1 MDDLATSNNPY
12 LALGVRPFINCCS
25 VRTMHGGSLM
35 LPQVRAAMA
44 EASRHF
50 VNLDE
55 LMEKAGER
63 LAELTGAEW
72 GLVTCGSAAAVA
84 LGTMACVAGNDPI
97 KMLRLPDTTGMANR
111 VVMVKNQRFAY
122 DQAIRMSG
130 TQIIEVE
137 TIEELDRAFEE
148 PVAMV
153 AVLGTHEHESQVRM
167 EDLIARAKPR
177 GVPVMVD
184 AASEHL
190 TRPSPWLV
198 RGADLVIYSGGKF
211 LRGPQTSGLLLGR
224 RDLVQAAWRN
234 ASPHQA
240 LGRPMK
246 VSKED
251 VIGLL
256 TAVEYWV
263 EQRDVSE
270 EMARWHGANAE
281 ITRLVQA
288 VPGVRT
294 EVMAPEGVVMVPAL
308 RIIWDRDRI
317 GLDGPGLRLAV
328 LEGAPRIMLDDHSAK
343 PDRITVDPF
352 QLQPGEAAEVG
363 RAIAR
368 ALESARITAPRA
380 LAAPAVD
387 LSGEWEL
394 RVRFL
399 HGERVHKVS
408 LTQSGNTISGEQHS
422 QLFEGG
428 VTGQIEATT
437 VAMSFGTRYEGSN
450 IRYNFA
456 GAADE
461 KAMSGTVN
469 LGTSTDHHQ
478 GPVNLAK
485 FGTAQWSAT
494 KLG

>member
-1 MDDLATSNNPY
+1 
-12 LALGVRPFINCCS
+12 
-25 VRTMHGGSLM
+25 
-35 LPQVRAAMA
+35 
-44 EASRHF
+44 
-50 VNLDE
+50 
-55 LMEKAGER
+55 
-63 LAELTGAEW
+63 
-72 GLVTCGSAAAVA
+72 
-84 LGTMACVAGNDPI
+84 
-97 KMLRLPDTTGMANR
+97 MLRLPDTTGMANR

-130 TQIIEVE
+130 TVIVEVE
-137 TIEELDRAFEE
+137 TIEELDRAFAE

-153 AVLGTHEHESQVRM
+153 CVLGTHEHESKVRM
-167 EDLIARAKPR
+167 EDLVARAKPR

-190 TRPSPWLV
+190 QKPSPWFA

-224 RDLVQAAWRN
+224 KDLVEAAWRN

-256 TAVEYWV
+256 TAVEHWI

-270 EMARWHGANAE
+270 EMARWAGQNAE
-281 ITRLVQA
+281 IARIVEA

-294 EVMAPEGVVMVPAL
+294 EVVAPEGVVVVPAL
-308 RIIWDRDRI
+308 RIIWDRTRI
-317 GLDGPGLRLAV
+317 GLDGLGLRQAV
-328 LEGAPRIMLDDHSAK
+328 LEGSPRIMLDDHSAK
-343 PDRITVDPF
+343 EDRIVIDPF

-368 ALESARITAPRA
+368 ALEGARITEARKLAP
-380 LAAPAVD
+380 PAVD
-387 LSGEWEL
+387 LSGAWEV

-399 HGERVHKVS
+399 HGERVHTVK
-408 LTQSGNTISGEQHS
+408 LTQTGNALAGEQHS
-422 QLFEGG
+422 PLFEGA
-428 VTGQIEATT
+428 VSGQIEGGA
-437 VAMSFGTRYEGSN
+437 VSLSFGTRYEGSN
-450 IRYNFA
+450 IRYNLSGEA
-456 GAADE
+456 GAR
-461 KAMSGTVN
+461 AMQGVAK

-478 GPVNLAK
+478 GPVNLAQ
-485 FGTAQWSAT
+485 FGSAQWSAT

>member
-1 MDDLATSNNPY
+1 MNDLATSNNPY

-55 LMEKAGER
+55 LMEKASAR

-130 TQIIEVE
+130 TVIVEIE

-153 AVLGTHEHESQVRM
+153 AVLGTHEHESAVRM
-167 EDLIARAKPR
+167 EDLLARARPR

-184 AASEHL
+184 AASEHIVK
-190 TRPSPWLV
+190 PSPWLV

-224 RDLVQAAWRN
+224 KDLVQAAWRN

-256 TAVEYWV
+256 TAVEYWM
-263 EQRDVSE
+263 EQRDVGE
-270 EMARWHGANAE
+270 ENARWQGANAE
-281 ITRLVQA
+281 MARMVEA
-288 VPGVRT
+288 VKGVRT
-294 EVMAPEGVVMVPAL
+294 ELVAPEGVVMVPAL
-308 RIIWDRDRI
+308 RIIWDRTLI
-317 GLDGPGLRLAV
+317 GLDGPGLRMAV
-328 LEGAPRIMLDDHSAK
+328 LEGTPRIMLDDHSAK
-343 PDRITVDPF
+343 VDRITIDPF
-352 QLQPGEAAEVG
+352 QLQPGEAADVG

-368 ALESARITAPRA
+368 ALESARITAPRP
-380 LAAPAVD
+380 LAPPAVD
-387 LSGEWEL
+387 LSGEWEV

-399 HGERVHKVS
+399 HGERMHKVT
-408 LTQSGNTISGEQHS
+408 LTQTGNAISGEQHS
-422 QLFEGG
+422 PLFEG
-428 VTGQIEATT
+428 VVSGQIEGGR
-437 VAMSFGTRYEGSN
+437 VALSFGTRYEGSN

-456 GAADE
+456 GEAGA
-461 KAMSGTVN
+461 KAMAGSVN

-478 GPVNLAK
+478 GSVSLAQ

-494 KLG
+494 KLA

>member
-1 MDDLATSNNPY
+1 MNDLATSNNPY

-55 LMEKAGER
+55 LMEKASAR
-63 LAELTGAEW
+63 LAELCGAEW
-72 GLVTCGSAAAVA
+72 ALVTCGSAAAVA

-97 KMLRLPDTTGMANR
+97 KMLRLPDTTGMVNR

-130 TQIIEVE
+130 TVIVEVE
-137 TIEELDRAFEE
+137 TIAELDRAFEE

-153 AVLGTHEHESQVRM
+153 AVLGTHEHESAVRM

-190 TRPSPWLV
+190 VKPSPWLV

-224 RDLVQAAWRN
+224 RDLVEAAWRN

-251 VIGLL
+251 VIGLV
-256 TAVEYWV
+256 TAVEYWM
-263 EQRDVSE
+263 ESRDVVE
-270 EMARWHGANAE
+270 ENGRWARDNAE
-281 ITRLVQA
+281 ISRLVTA

-294 EVMAPEGVVMVPAL
+294 EILAPEGVVMVPVL
-308 RIIWDRDRI
+308 RLIWDRGRI
-317 GLDGPGLRLAV
+317 GVDGPGLRLAV
-328 LEGAPRIMLDDHSAK
+328 LEGATRIMLDDHSAK
-343 PDRITVDPF
+343 EDGINIDPF
-352 QLQPGEAAEVG
+352 QLQPGEANEVG
-363 RAIAR
+363 REIAR
-368 ALESARITAPRA
+368 VLEGARITAPRV
-380 LAAPAVD
+380 LAAPSVD
-387 LSGEWEL
+387 LSGEWEV

-399 HGERVHKVS
+399 HGERVHKVRLS
-408 LTQSGNTISGEQHS
+408 QAGNAISGEQHS
-422 QLFEGG
+422 LLFEGG
-428 VTGQIEATT
+428 VSGQIEGAA
-437 VAMSFGTRYEGSN
+437 VALSFGTRYEGSN

-456 GAADE
+456 GEAGAG
-461 KAMSGTVN
+461 AMAGTVN

-478 GPVNLAK
+478 GPVNLAQ
-485 FGTAQWSAT
+485 FGTAKWSAT
-494 KLG
+494 KVG

>member
-12 LALGVRPFINCCS
+12 LAIGVRPFINCCS

-35 LPQVRAAMA
+35 LPQVRAAVA

-55 LMEKAGER
+55 LMEKAGQR
-63 LAELTGAEW
+63 IAELTGSEGA
-72 GLVTCGSAAAVA
+72 LVTCGSAAAVA

-111 VVMVKNQRFAY
+111 VVMAKNQRFAY

-130 TQIIEVE
+130 TTIVEVE
-137 TIEELDRAFEE
+137 TIEELDAAFRE

-153 AVLGTHEHESQVRM
+153 CVLGTHEHESRVRM
-167 EDLIARAKPR
+167 EDLVARAKPR

-190 TRPSPWLV
+190 QKPSPWFA

-224 RDLVQAAWRN
+224 KDLVEAAWRN

-251 VIGLL
+251 VIGVL
-256 TAVEYWV
+256 TAVEYWI
-263 EQRDVSE
+263 EHRDVGE
-270 EMARWHGANAE
+270 EMARWSGQNAE
-281 ITRLVQA
+281 IARLVEA

-294 EVMAPEGVVMVPAL
+294 EVVAPENVVVVPAL
-308 RIIWDRDRI
+308 RIVWDRTRI
-317 GLDGPGLRLAV
+317 GIDGNGLRLAV
-328 LEGAPRIMLDDHSAK
+328 LEGSPRIMLDDHSAK
-343 PDRITVDPF
+343 ADRITIDPF

-368 ALESARITAPRA
+368 VLEGARITAPKP

-387 LSGEWEL
+387 LSGEWEV

-399 HGERVHKVS
+399 HGERIHKVT
-408 LTQSGNTISGEQHS
+408 LAQAGNALSGEQHS
-422 QLFEGG
+422 PLFEGA
-428 VTGQIEATT
+428 VTGQIEGGHVTL
-437 VAMSFGTRYEGSN
+437 SFGTRYEGSN
-450 IRYNFA
+450 IRYNFEGEASA
-456 GAADE
+456 G
-461 KAMSGTVN
+461 AMSGTTK
-469 LGTSTDHHQ
+469 LGTSSDHHQ
-478 GPVNLAK
+478 GPVNLAQ
-485 FGTAQWSAT
+485 FGTARWSAT
-494 KLG
+494 RLG

>member
-55 LMEKAGER
+55 LMEKASER

-97 KMLRLPDTTGMANR
+97 KMLRLPDTTGMTNR

-130 TQIIEVE
+130 TIIVEVE

-153 AVLGTHEHESQVRM
+153 AVLGTHEHESKVRM

-184 AASEHL
+184 AASEHIV
-190 TRPSPWLV
+190 RPSPWLV

-224 RDLVQAAWRN
+224 KDLVQAAWRN

-256 TAVEYWV
+256 TAVEYWM
-263 EQRDVSE
+263 EQRDISE
-270 EMARWHGANAE
+270 EVARWTGANAE
-281 ITRLVQA
+281 IARLVEG

-294 EVMAPEGVVMVPAL
+294 ESIAPEGVVVVPAL
-308 RIIWDRDRI
+308 RIIWDRTRI
-317 GLDGPGLRLAV
+317 GVDGAGLRLAV
-328 LEGAPRIMLDDHSAK
+328 LEGTPRIMLDDHSAK
-343 PDRITVDPF
+343 DDRISIDPF
-352 QLQPGEAAEVG
+352 QLQPGEAADVG

-368 ALESARITAPRA
+368 ALEGARITAPKP

-387 LSGEWEL
+387 LSGEWEV

-408 LTQSGNTISGEQHS
+408 LSQAGNAISGEQHS
-422 QLFEGG
+422 QLFEGR
-428 VTGQIEATT
+428 VTGQIEGEQIAL
-437 VAMSFGTRYEGSN
+437 SFGTRYEGSN

-456 GAADE
+456 GEAGART
-461 KAMSGTVN
+461 MSGTVN
-469 LGTSTDHHQ
+469 LGTSSDHHQ
-478 GPVNLAK
+478 GPVNLAQ
-485 FGTAQWSAT
+485 FGSAKWNAT
-494 KLG
+494 KVE

>member
-1 MDDLATSNNPY
+1 MNDLATSNNPY
-12 LALGVRPFINCCS
+12 LAIGVRPFINCCS

-35 LPQVRAAMA
+35 LPQVRAAVA

-55 LMEKAGER
+55 LMEKAGQR
-63 LAELTGAEW
+63 IAELTGAE
-72 GLVTCGSAAAVA
+72 GALVTCGSAAAVA

-97 KMLRLPDTTGMANR
+97 KMLRLPNTEGMTNR

-130 TQIIEVE
+130 TIIVEVE
-137 TIEELDRAFEE
+137 TLAELDRAFEE

-153 AVLGTHEHESQVRM
+153 AVLGTHEHESKVRM
-167 EDLIARAKPR
+167 EDLVARAKPR
-177 GVPVMVD
+177 GVPIMVD

-190 TRPSPWLV
+190 QRPSPWLV

-224 RDLVQAAWRN
+224 KDLVEAAWRN

-256 TAVEYWV
+256 TAVEYWI

-270 EMARWHGANAE
+270 EVARWTAQNAE
-281 ITRLVQA
+281 IARLVEA

-294 EVMAPEGVVMVPAL
+294 EIVAPEGVVVVPAL
-308 RIIWDRDRI
+308 RIVWDRTRI

-328 LEGAPRIMLDDHSAK
+328 LEGTPRIMLDDHSAK
-343 PDRITVDPF
+343 ADRITVDPF

-368 ALESARITAPRA
+368 ALESARITAPKP

-387 LSGEWEL
+387 LTGEWEV

-399 HGERVHKVS
+399 HGERVHK
-408 LTQSGNTISGEQHS
+408 LHLAQRANDLSGEQHS

-428 VTGQIEATT
+428 VTGQVEGSR
-437 VAMSFGTRYEGSN
+437 VAMRFATRYEGSN
-450 IRYNFA
+450 ISYSFEGEA
-456 GAADE
+456 GARE
-461 KAMSGTVN
+461 MSGTAT
-469 LGTSTDHHQ
+469 LGTSSDHHQ
-478 GPVNLAK
+478 GPVNLAQ
-485 FGTAQWSAT
+485 FGRASWQAVRTA
-494 KLG
+494 

>member
-1 MDDLATSNNPY
+1 MNDQASSNNPY
-12 LALGVRPFINCCS
+12 LAIGVRPFINCCS

-55 LMEKAGER
+55 LMEKAGQR
-63 LAELTGAEW
+63 IAELVGAE
-72 GLVTCGSAAAVA
+72 GALVTCGSAAAVA

-130 TQIIEVE
+130 TVIVEVE
-137 TIEELDRAFEE
+137 TIEELDRAFEQ

-153 AVLGTHEHESQVRM
+153 CVLGTHEHESKVRM
-167 EDLIARAKPR
+167 EDLVARAKPR

-190 TRPSPWLV
+190 QKPSPWLG

-224 RDLVQAAWRN
+224 KDLVEAAWRN

-256 TAVEYWV
+256 TAVEYWI

-270 EMARWHGANAE
+270 EMARWERQNAE
-281 ITRLVQA
+281 IARLVTA

-294 EVMAPEGVVMVPAL
+294 EVIAPEGVVVVPAL
-308 RIIWDRDRI
+308 RIIWDRTKI
-317 GLDGPGLRLAV
+317 GIDGPGLRLAV
-328 LEGAPRIMLDDHSAK
+328 LEGSPRIMLDDHSAK
-343 PDRITVDPF
+343 DDRINIDPF

-368 ALESARITAPRA
+368 VLEAARITEPRK
-380 LAAPAVD
+380 LAAPTVD
-387 LSGEWEL
+387 LSGEWEV

-399 HGERVHKVS
+399 HGERVHKVT
-408 LTQSGNTISGEQHS
+408 LQQSGNALRGEQHS

-428 VTGQIEATT
+428 VSGQVEGEQ
-437 VAMSFGTRYEGSN
+437 VSMSFGTRYEGSN
-450 IRYNFA
+450 IRYNFDGLA
-456 GAADE
+456 GA
-461 KAMSGTVN
+461 KAMSGSVR

-478 GPVNLAK
+478 GPVNLAQ
-485 FGTAQWSAT
+485 FGSAQWSAT

>member
-12 LALGVRPFINCCS
+12 LAIGVRPFINCCS

-55 LMEKAGER
+55 LMEKAGQR
-63 LAELTGAEW
+63 IAELTGSEAA
-72 GLVTCGSAAAVA
+72 LVTCGSAAAVA

-97 KMLRLPDTTGMANR
+97 KMLRLPDTSGMANR

-130 TQIIEVE
+130 TVIVEVE
-137 TIEELDRAFEE
+137 TIEELDAAFEQ

-153 AVLGTHEHESQVRM
+153 AVLGTHEHESRVRM
-167 EDLIARAKPR
+167 EDLLARTKPR
-177 GVPVMVD
+177 GVPIMVD

-190 TRPSPWLV
+190 VRPSPWLV

-224 RDLVQAAWRN
+224 RDLVEAAWRN

-256 TAVEYWV
+256 TAVEYWI

-270 EMARWHGANAE
+270 EMARWQGQNAE
-281 ITRLVQA
+281 IARLVEA

-294 EVMAPEGVVMVPAL
+294 EVIAPEGVVVVPAL
-308 RIIWDRDRI
+308 RIIWDRTKI

-328 LEGAPRIMLDDHSAK
+328 LEGSPRIMLDDHSAK
-343 PDRITVDPF
+343 ADRISVDPF

-368 ALESARITAPRA
+368 ALESARVTAPRE
-380 LAAPAVD
+380 LAAPGVD
-387 LSGEWEL
+387 LSGEWEV

-399 HGERVHKVS
+399 HGERVHRVT
-408 LTQSGNTISGEQHS
+408 LTQAGNALSGEQHS
-422 QLFEGG
+422 TNFDGG
-428 VTGQIEATT
+428 VTGAVEAGRLTMT
-437 VAMSFGTRYEGSN
+437 FGTRYEGSN
-450 IRYNFA
+450 IRYNFTGEA
-456 GAADE
+456 GAA
-461 KAMSGTVN
+461 AMSGTAL

-478 GPVNLAK
+478 GPVNLAQ
-485 FGTAQWSAT
+485 FGSATWSAT

>member
-1 MDDLATSNNPY
+1 MNDAATSNNPY
-12 LALGVRPFINCCS
+12 LAIGVRPFINCCS

-35 LPQVRAAMA
+35 LPQVRAAVA
-44 EASRHF
+44 EAARHF

-55 LMEKAGER
+55 LMEKAGAR
-63 LAELTGAEW
+63 IAELTGSEGA
-72 GLVTCGSAAAVA
+72 LVTCGSAAAVA

-130 TQIIEVE
+130 TIIVEVE

-167 EDLIARAKPR
+167 EDLLARAKPR

-190 TRPSPWLV
+190 VKPSPWLT

-224 RDLVQAAWRN
+224 KDLVEAAWRN

-256 TAVEYWV
+256 TAVEYWI
-263 EQRDVSE
+263 EHRDVNDE
-270 EMARWHGANAE
+270 VTRWTGQNAE
-281 ITRLVQA
+281 IARFVEA

-294 EVMAPEGVVMVPAL
+294 EIVAPQNVVVVPAL
-308 RIIWDRDRI
+308 RIIWDRTKI
-317 GLDGPGLRLAV
+317 GIDGPGLRLAV
-328 LEGAPRIMLDDHSAK
+328 LEGTPRIMLDDHSAK
-343 PDRITVDPF
+343 EDRITIDPF

-363 RAIAR
+363 RALAR
-368 ALESARITAPRA
+368 ALESARITEPKPLAP
-380 LAAPAVD
+380 PAVD
-387 LSGEWEL
+387 LSGEWEV

-399 HGERVHKVS
+399 HGERVHKVT
-408 LTQSGNTISGEQHS
+408 LQQSGNAITGEQHS

-428 VTGQIEATT
+428 VSGQVEGDQVT
-437 VAMSFGTRYEGSN
+437 MSFGTRYEGSN
-450 IRYNFA
+450 IRYNFD
-456 GAADE
+456 GLAAA
-461 KAMSGTVN
+461 KAMSGSVR

-478 GPVNLAK
+478 GPVNLAQ
-485 FGTAQWSAT
+485 FGSAQWSAT

>member
-1 MDDLATSNNPY
+1 MNDLATSNNPY

-55 LMEKAGER
+55 LMEKASER
-63 LAELTGAEW
+63 LAELCGAEW
-72 GLVTCGSAAAVA
+72 ALVTCGSAAAVA

-97 KMLRLPDTTGMANR
+97 KMLRLPDTTGMVNR

-130 TQIIEVE
+130 TVIVEIE

-153 AVLGTHEHESQVRM
+153 AVLGTHEHQGPVRM

-184 AASEHL
+184 AASEHIVK
-190 TRPSPWLV
+190 PSPWLV

-224 RDLVQAAWRN
+224 KDLVQAAWRN

-256 TAVEYWV
+256 TAVEYWM
-263 EQRDVSE
+263 ESRDVGQE
-270 EMARWHGANAE
+270 NARWSGDNAE
-281 ITRLVQA
+281 IARLVTA

-294 EVMAPEGVVMVPAL
+294 EIVAPEGVVMVPGL
-308 RIIWDRDRI
+308 RVIWDRLRV

-328 LEGAPRIMLDDHSAK
+328 LEGSTRIMLDDHSAK
-343 PDRITVDPF
+343 EDRITIDPF

-363 RAIAR
+363 REIAR
-368 ALESARITAPRA
+368 VLEGARITAPRP
-380 LAAPAVD
+380 LAAPSVD
-387 LSGEWEL
+387 LSGEWEV

-399 HGERVHKVS
+399 HGERVHKVV
-408 LTQSGNTISGEQHS
+408 LAQAGNAISGEQHS
-422 QLFEGG
+422 LLFEGG
-428 VTGQIEATT
+428 VSGEIEGGR
-437 VAMSFGTRYEGSN
+437 VALSFGTRYEGSN

-456 GAADE
+456 GEAGAV
-461 KAMSGTVN
+461 AMAGTVI
-469 LGTSTDHHQ
+469 LGTSSDHHQ
-478 GPVNLAK
+478 GALSMAQ
-485 FGTAQWSAT
+485 FGTAKWSAT
-494 KLG
+494 KVG